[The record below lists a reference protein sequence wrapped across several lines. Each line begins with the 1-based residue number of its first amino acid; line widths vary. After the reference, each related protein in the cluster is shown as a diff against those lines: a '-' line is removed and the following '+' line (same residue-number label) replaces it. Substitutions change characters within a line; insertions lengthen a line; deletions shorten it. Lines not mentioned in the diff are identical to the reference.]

1 MRTFKIVIAVVL
13 IALLVGVTGAIY
25 MQSEA
30 AAISVGSLLG
40 LVLLSFLYDNWS
52 VLFGAGSAPARAHRG
67 KAGVAIGQATALT
80 RFGEGEVRGAPGYK
94 GG

>member
-1 MRTFKIVIAVVL
+1 MRNFKTVIAVVL

-52 VLFGAGSAPARAHRG
+52 VLFGGGSAPARAPRG
-67 KAGVAIGQATALT
+67 KAGIAIGQATALT

>member
-13 IALLVGVTGAIY
+13 VALLVGVTGAIY
-25 MQSEA
+25 MQSQA
-30 AAISVGSLLG
+30 GAISAGSLLG

-52 VLFGAGSAPARAHRG
+52 VLFGGGSAPASTPRG
-67 KAGVAIGQATALT
+67 KTGVAVGQAAALT
-80 RFGEGEVRGAPGYK
+80 RFSEGEVRGAPGFK

>member
-1 MRTFKIVIAVVL
+1 MRTFKIVIAVAL
-13 IALLVGVTGAIY
+13 IALFVGVTGAIY
-25 MQSEA
+25 LQSEA
-30 AAISVGSLLG
+30 AAISVGSLFG

-52 VLFGAGSAPARAHRG
+52 VLFGGDAAPARAPRG
-67 KAGVAIGQATALT
+67 KSGVAIGQATALT

>member
-1 MRTFKIVIAVVL
+1 MRTFKTVIAVVL

-52 VLFGAGSAPARAHRG
+52 VPFGGGSAPARAPRG
-67 KAGVAIGQATALT
+67 KASIAIGQATALT